1 MFTLRIKFP
10 LTGGN
15 ILVYKKR
22 YMELG
27 MAYKP
32 NSVFSTVVSF
42 LVISHKSRIG
52 K

>member
-22 YMELG
+22 YTELLLEDKLA
-27 MAYKP
+27 MAYELH
-32 NSVFSTVVSF
+32 SEFSTLASF
-42 LVISHKSRIG
+42 LVVAY
-52 K
+52 